1 MPILGCDGNGGK
13 ILLKTCFF
21 IGNHDAPE
29 SLKERLEQTVEQLI
43 TERGVD
49 DFVVGRYGSFDRMA
63 AGAVK
68 AAKKRHP
75 EVTLSMLLPYYGQ
88 DEPEERFLGFDH
100 TFYPPGMER
109 VPKRF
114 AIVRANRYMLRH
126 CDFLIAYDA
135 HGGNTRKLLEEAGGL
150 ERRGQMHIIKITEK
164 QKRSVL

>member
-1 MPILGCDGNGGK
+1 VTERGE

-21 IGNHDAPE
+21 IGNHDAQE
-29 SLKERLEQTVEQLI
+29 SLRQQLEQTVEQLI
-43 TERGVD
+43 TEHGVD

-88 DEPEERFLGFDH
+88 DEPVERLIGFDS
-100 TFYPPGMER
+100 TFYPPDMER

-126 CDFLIAYDA
+126 CDFLVAYDA
-135 HGGNTRKLLEEAGGL
+135 HGGNTRKLLEEARGP
-150 ERRGQMHIIKITEK
+150 EKRGQLHMIKITEE
-164 QKRSVL
+164 